1 MSKIKREPES
11 GRKVWI
17 PAFVAVSVFCIVFFS
32 ARGRFAT
39 PWANETVVT
48 VLAPFQRAATWVG
61 SQINGGL
68 THFGEIMTVHEQNKM
83 LRREVEELRAQNVK
97 AEEFS
102 AENVRLREL
111 LGYKNLATQFDLVVA
126 RVIGREAATWT
137 RMITIDRGTQHGIQK
152 NMAVVTARG
161 LVGVVKEAGL
171 ISSKVE
177 MILDPRISVG
187 ALVQRSRVA
196 GIVEGNPENTIQ
208 PRLVHIPRN
217 EDIAEGDVVVTSG
230 FGGIYPKGI
239 MIGQIRS
246 VRNDSTGLLHLAVVE
261 TAVDFQRLEDVAVI
275 VASREAPPEP
285 IVPPPQTP
293 GTETD
298 PRGEQAVQE
307 ATMTATEA
315 AFRQAAEEFKN
326 APPAA
331 APAPAPEAPSSAI
344 TGDTSAP
351 TTPAEPTTATP
362 PSQEIRPRPS
372 ARPASGRPR

>member
-1 MSKIKREPES
+1 MNKIKREPES

-17 PAFVAVSVFCIVFFS
+17 LVFVTVSIFCIVFFA
-32 ARGRFAT
+32 ARGRFVT
-39 PWANETVVT
+39 PWASGAVITA
-48 VLAPFQRAATWVG
+48 LAPFQRAATWLV
-61 SQINGGL
+61 SKVNGGL
-68 THFGEIMTVHEQNKM
+68 TRFEEIMTVYEQNQQ
-83 LRREVEELRAQNVK
+83 LRREVEELRAQNIK

-102 AENVRLREL
+102 AENVRMREL

-137 RMITIDRGTQHGIQK
+137 RMIAIDRGTQHGIQK

-161 LVGVVKEAGL
+161 LVGVVTEAGL
-171 ISSKVE
+171 LSSKVE
-177 MILDPRISVG
+177 LILDPRISVG

-217 EDIAEGDVVVTSG
+217 EDIAEEDVIVTSG

-239 MIGQIRS
+239 VIGKIHS
-246 VRNDSTGLLHLAVVE
+246 IRNDSTGLLHLAEVE

-285 IVPPPQTP
+285 ITPPPQTP

-298 PRGEQAVQE
+298 PRGEQATWAAAE
-307 ATMTATEA
+307 AATEA
-315 AFRQAAEEFKN
+315 ALRQAAEAFQN
-326 APPAA
+326 ASPAAVPPSPTPSPAVSETAPSAMSREVTVAVPPSPEPPA
-331 APAPAPEAPSSAI
+331 
-344 TGDTSAP
+344 
-351 TTPAEPTTATP
+351 
-362 PSQEIRPRPS
+362 RPS
-372 ARPASGRPR
+372 VRPATERTR

>member
-17 PAFVAVSVFCIVFFS
+17 LAFVAVSVFCIVFFA
-32 ARGRFAT
+32 ARGRFVT
-39 PWANETVVT
+39 SWASAAVVT
-48 VLAPFQRAATWVG
+48 ALAPFQRAATWVV
-61 SQINGGL
+61 SQVNGGL
-68 THFGEIMTVHEQNKM
+68 THFAEIMTVYEQNQA
-83 LRREVEELRAQNVK
+83 LRREVETLRAQNVK

-111 LGYKNLATQFDLVVA
+111 LGYKNLATQFDLVMA

-137 RMITIDRGTQHGIQK
+137 RMVAIDRGTQHGIQK

-161 LVGVVKEAGL
+161 LVGVVTDAGP

-177 MILDPRISVG
+177 LILDPRISVG

-208 PRLVHIPRN
+208 PHLVHIPRN
-217 EDIAEGDVVVTSG
+217 EDIAEDDVIVTSG

-239 MIGQIRS
+239 VIGKIRS
-246 VRNDSTGLLHLAVVE
+246 IRNDSTGLLHLADVE

-285 IVPPPQTP
+285 IAPPTQTP

-298 PRGEQAVQE
+298 PRGESAIWTAAE
-307 ATMTATEA
+307 AATEA
-315 AFRQAAEEFKN
+315 ALRQAAEEFQN
-326 APPAA
+326 APPVA
-331 APAPAPEAPSSAI
+331 APVSPDPSPVVSEAAPSAL
-344 TGDTSAP
+344 
-351 TTPAEPTTATP
+351 EREATVGAP
-362 PSQEIRPRPS
+362 PSPEPP
-372 ARPASGRPR
+372 ARPFAHPVTGRQR

>member
-17 PAFVAVSVFCIVFFS
+17 LVFVTVSIFCIVFFA
-32 ARGRFAT
+32 ARGRFVT
-39 PWANETVVT
+39 PWASEAVITA
-48 VLAPFQRAATWVG
+48 LAPFQRAATWLV
-61 SQINGGL
+61 SKVNGGL
-68 THFGEIMTVHEQNKM
+68 TRFEEIMTVYEQNQQ
-83 LRREVEELRAQNVK
+83 LRREVEELRAQNIK

-102 AENVRLREL
+102 AENVRMREL

-137 RMITIDRGTQHGIQK
+137 RMIAIDRGTQHGIQK

-161 LVGVVKEAGL
+161 LVGVVTEAGL
-171 ISSKVE
+171 ISSQVE
-177 MILDPRISVG
+177 LILDPRISVG

-196 GIVEGNPENTIQ
+196 GIVEGNPDNTIQ

-217 EDIAEGDVVVTSG
+217 EDIAEEDVVVTSG

-239 MIGQIRS
+239 VIGKIRS
-246 VRNDSTGLLHLAVVE
+246 IRNDSTGLLHLAEVE

-285 IVPPPQTP
+285 ITPPPQTP

-298 PRGEQAVQE
+298 PRAEE
-307 ATMTATEA
+307 ATWTAVEAATEA
-315 AFRQAAEEFKN
+315 ALRQAAETFQTVPKE
-326 APPAA
+326 A
-331 APAPAPEAPSSAI
+331 APAPPAPPGVVPDGTPSS
-344 TGDTSAP
+344 TNRAP
-351 TTPAEPTTATP
+351 AADAASTPERR
-362 PSQEIRPRPS
+362 QRPL
-372 ARPASGRPR
+372 AGAASGRPQ

>member
-17 PAFVAVSVFCIVFFS
+17 LAFVAVSVFCVVFFA
-32 ARGRFAT
+32 ARGRFVT
-39 PWANETVVT
+39 PWASGAVIT
-48 VLAPFQRAATWVG
+48 VLAPFQRAATWVV
-61 SQINGGL
+61 SQVNGGL
-68 THFGEIMTVHEQNKM
+68 TRVEEIMAVYEQNQQ
-83 LRREVEELRAQNVK
+83 LRREVEELRAQNIK

-102 AENVRLREL
+102 AENVRMREL

-137 RMITIDRGTQHGIQK
+137 RMIVIDRGTQHGIQK

-161 LVGVVKEAGL
+161 LVGVVTEAGL
-171 ISSKVE
+171 LSSQVE
-177 MILDPRISVG
+177 LILDPRISVG

-196 GIVEGNPENTIQ
+196 GIVEGNPDNTIQ

-217 EDIAEGDVVVTSG
+217 EDIAEEDVVVTSG

-239 MIGQIRS
+239 VIGKIRS
-246 VRNDSTGLLHLAVVE
+246 IRNDSTGLLHLAEVE

-285 IVPPPQTP
+285 ITPPPQTP

-298 PRGEQAVQE
+298 PRAEE
-307 ATMTATEA
+307 ATWTAVEAATEA
-315 AFRQAAEEFKN
+315 ALRQAAETFQTVPKE
-326 APPAA
+326 A
-331 APAPAPEAPSSAI
+331 APAPPAPP
-344 TGDTSAP
+344 GVVPDG
-351 TTPAEPTTATP
+351 TP
-362 PSQEIRPRPS
+362 PSTNRASAADAASTPERRQRPL
-372 ARPASGRPR
+372 AGAASGRPQ